1 MIFKRFQ
8 VKCNRPVGIYE
19 YNYFTYNKALKKY
32 KKEAKISTSENIVQ
46 LIDLRSVK
54 ILESNFTPR
63 RLSDVIIGRKI
74 K

>member
-8 VKCNRPVGIYE
+8 VKCNRPVGIHE

-32 KKEAKISTSENIVQ
+32 KEEAKISTSENIVQ